1 MKVQLVRLPDG
12 LAANSASDEKA
23 LDALRPGDV
32 VMADLRKSR
41 NPEFH
46 KLVFNM
52 LHESFENQEKFS
64 DFTQYRHYLMIA
76 AGLCDPIVKSKGEVW
91 YSVRSLAWD
100 QMDQQEFE
108 ETYQKLLTAAVER
121 MNQSWLLE
129 SYN

>member
-12 LAANSASDEKA
+12 LAANSACDEKA
-23 LDALRPGDV
+23 LAKLKPGDV
-32 VMADLRKSR
+32 VMADLKKSR

-52 LHESFENQEKFS
+52 LTESFENQEKFS

-91 YSVRSLAWD
+91 YVVKSLAWD
-100 QMDQQEFE
+100 QMDETEFE
-108 ETYQKLLTAAVER
+108 QAFQKLLTAAVER
-121 MNQSWLLE
+121 MGQDWLLE
-129 SYN
+129 RY